1 LTDKENFLNLLAQM
15 LEQDHQL
22 SPLGAKIYALL
33 IIADQKFYTFNEI
46 VALTNASKSFV
57 STQLKELLD
66 RNKIVFENK
75 DDSRKRFFKTNQHYV
90 NDMLQ
95 AEYLDA
101 SNHADILKQLTYYK
115 KDNQMAKILLEYYQ
129 HSQCNIE
136 ATLKKI
142 NQIQKQKNDE

>member
-1 LTDKENFLNLLAQM
+1 M

-33 IIADQKFYTFNEI
+33 ITADQKSYTFDEM
-46 VALTNASKSFV
+46 VALTNSSKSSV

-95 AEYLDA
+95 SEYQDA
-101 SNHADILKQLTYYK
+101 SKHTDILSQLIHYK
-115 KDNQMAKILLEYYQ
+115 KDNQLAKILLEYYQ
-129 HSQCNIE
+129 HTQCNIE

>member
-1 LTDKENFLNLLAQM
+1 M

-33 IIADQKFYTFNEI
+33 ITADQKSYTFDEM
-46 VALTNASKSFV
+46 VALTNASKSSV

-95 AEYLDA
+95 SEYQDA
-101 SNHADILKQLTYYK
+101 SKHTDILSQLIHYK
-115 KDNQMAKILLEYYQ
+115 KDNQLAKILLEYYQ
-129 HSQCNIE
+129 HTQCNIE